1 MDNKISQKNSYGTHV
16 NQYRNLN
23 KQVDPEII
31 IRINVYTKIL
41 CRKLENTTDLQ
52 SSRIKDGWCEDSL
65 LGAQGFLDLLDRL
78 LIPPKRGVDLRAAC
92 Q

>member
-1 MDNKISQKNSYGTHV
+1 MPIKIIRLISLLKLENHVIMDDKISQKNSYGTHV

-41 CRKLENTTDLQ
+41 CRKLENTTDYNAQ
-52 SSRIKDGWCEDSL
+52 ESRM
-65 LGAQGFLDLLDRL
+65 A
-78 LIPPKRGVDLRAAC
+78 GVKTAC
-92 Q
+92 